1 MNKHLWLAGAT
12 GLAVALLAVGWL
24 DGGGGTDAGQAPAP
38 IPRRVVAALG
48 RVEPLSEEVRVA
60 AAMTGRLAEVLVD
73 EGDRVERGQVVARLE
88 NADHLARLQAA
99 EAGVRVAQ
107 AALERVLNGTR
118 PEERREA
125 AAAVTEAEALAGL
138 SDREAARQQG
148 LAEQKLVSHQSLDA
162 ANSEARAA
170 RARLERARRH
180 LDLVEAPPREDER
193 AQAEAELAVAQAR
206 AAETRAIYEKS
217 LIRSPLQG
225 LVLHRFRRAGEQVTE
240 LGDTPI
246 LSVGDTSVLRV
257 RAEVDEAD
265 LGLIALGRPA
275 WCRAEAW
282 GERRFTGRVSRLGS
296 LMGRKR
302 VHDEQPGER
311 VDTRVMEILIDLD
324 PGSDLPVGLR
334 VDAFIE
340 LEAGR

>member
-1 MNKHLWLAGAT
+1 MAT
-12 GLAVALLAVGWL
+12 
-24 DGGGGTDAGQAPAP
+24 
-38 IPRRVVAALG
+38 VVAVVMFAIGNRFAALTCDSAG
-48 RVEPLSEEVRVA
+48 SSDSQSRTLRPMPICVCTPTYITSLPWGLPMNLASE
-60 AAMTGRLAEVLVD
+60 RLCAVWNVW
-73 EGDRVERGQVVARLE
+73 E

-107 AALERVLNGTR
+107 AALERVLNGAR